1 MGRGPQPGCAL
12 SPRREG
18 PGGSRVAVVGGGLA
32 GASAALACAD
42 AGADVTL
49 LEVRPRLGG
58 AAYSFRRD
66 GLWIDN
72 GQHVFLRCC
81 TAYRAF
87 LERVGAAGSAVLQ
100 RRLSIPVLAPGGRT
114 ARLERNAMPAPLQLA
129 GSLARYRHLTISER
143 VRCARTAIALARLD
157 REDPALDRVTFGE
170 WLAERGESTAAVAA
184 LWNLIAL
191 PTLNLPASEAS
202 LALAALVFQVGLLD
216 RRDAGDVG
224 YAGAPLSK
232 LHDERVR
239 RALSA
244 AGADVRLRWR
254 AERIASDGRGG
265 LEVEGPAGAIAA
277 DAVVLAVPPAR
288 AAGLLPA
295 GALTDPG
302 RIERLG
308 ESPIVDLH
316 VVYDRAVT
324 DLPFA
329 AAVASPVQW
338 VFDRTASSGLDSG
351 QYLAVSL
358 SGATEEVA
366 MRPDALRERFLPA
379 LADLFP
385 GARDARVERFFVTRE
400 PAATFRAAP
409 GVARLRPG
417 SRTRIPGLVLA
428 GAWTDT
434 GWPATMEGAVRSGLA
449 AAAEVLSVLP
459 AARPAGAPPRAP
471 DAVLPIAARLEAEAT
486 PR

>member
-1 MGRGPQPGCAL
+1 M
-12 SPRREG
+12 
-18 PGGSRVAVVGGGLA
+18 VGGGLA

-58 AAYSFRRD
+58 AVYSFRRD

-87 LERVGAAGSAVLQ
+87 LERVGAAGSTVLQ
-100 RRLSIPVLAPGGRT
+100 RRLSIPVLAPGGRS
-114 ARLERNAMPAPLQLA
+114 ARLERNALPAPLQLGGA
-129 GSLARYRHLTISER
+129 LARYPYLTRSER
-143 VRCARTAIALARLD
+143 ARCAVTALALARLD
-157 REDPALDRVTFGE
+157 REDPTLDRATFGA
-170 WLAERGESTAAVAA
+170 WLAERGESAAAVEA

-202 LALAALVFQVGLLD
+202 LALAAQVFQVGLLD
-216 RRDAGDVG
+216 RRDAGDMG
-224 YAGAPLSK
+224 YAGAPLSS
-232 LHDERVR
+232 LHDAPVLRT
-239 RALSA
+239 LSA
-244 AGADVRLRWR
+244 AGVDVRLRWR
-254 AERIASDGRGG
+254 VERIRGDRRGG
-265 LEVEGPAGAIAA
+265 YEVEGPAGALGA

-288 AAGLLPA
+288 ARGLLPSRALADA
-295 GALTDPG
+295 GRL
-302 RIERLG
+302 ERLG
-308 ESPIVDLH
+308 ESPIVNLH

-324 DLPFA
+324 ELPFA
-329 AAVASPVQW
+329 AAVGSPVQW
-338 VFDRTASSGLDSG
+338 VFDRTDSSGLASG

-358 SGATEEVA
+358 SGATEEIA

-379 LADLFP
+379 LAELFP
-385 GARDARVERFFVTRE
+385 AAREAVVERFFSTRE

-417 SRTRIPGLVLA
+417 PRTQAPGLLLA

-434 GWPATMEGAVRSGLA
+434 GWPATMEGAVRSGLSAAQEAVAALSGADRGDARPGADVLEAGA
-449 AAAEVLSVLP
+449 AA
-459 AARPAGAPPRAP
+459 R
-471 DAVLPIAARLEAEAT
+471 
-486 PR
+486 

>member
-1 MGRGPQPGCAL
+1 MGRGPQPGSAL
-12 SPRREG
+12 SPRSDS
-18 PGGSRVAVVGGGLA
+18 PSGSRVAVVGGGLA

-81 TAYRAF
+81 TAYRAY
-87 LERVGAAGSAVLQ
+87 LERVGAAGAAVLQ
-100 RRLSIPVLAPGGRT
+100 RRLSIPVLAPGGR
-114 ARLERNAMPAPLQLA
+114 AERLERNAMPAPLHLA
-129 GSLARYRHLTISER
+129 ASLARYRHLTLSER
-143 VRCARTAIALARLD
+143 ARCARTALALARLD
-157 REDPALDRVTFGE
+157 REDPALDRVTFGD
-170 WLAERGESTAAVAA
+170 WLVERGESPAAVEA

-202 LALAALVFQVGLLD
+202 LGLAAQVFQIGLLD

-224 YAGAPLSK
+224 YAGAPLSN
-232 LHDERVR
+232 LHDEPAR

-244 AGADVRLRWR
+244 AGADVRMRWR
-254 AERIASDGRGG
+254 AERIVSDGRGF
-265 LEVEGPAGAIAA
+265 EIEGPVGKIAA

-295 GALTDPG
+295 GALPYPD
-302 RIERLG
+302 RLERLG
-308 ESPIVDLH
+308 ESPIVNLH

-329 AAVASPVQW
+329 AAVASPIQW
-338 VFDRTASSGLDSG
+338 VFDRTASSGLASG

-358 SGATEEVA
+358 SGATEEITL
-366 MRPDALRERFLPA
+366 RPRPLRERFLPA
-379 LADLFP
+379 LAELFP
-385 GARDARVERFFVTRE
+385 GARDARVERFFATRE

-417 SRTRIPGLVLA
+417 ARTRVPGLVLA

-434 GWPATMEGAVRSGLA
+434 GWPATMEGAVRSGLT
-449 AAAEVLSVLP
+449 AAEGVVTTL
-459 AARPAGAPPRAP
+459 AGDRPAGAPARVP
-471 DAVLPIAARLEAEAT
+471 DAMPPVAAGFEVEAT

>member
-1 MGRGPQPGCAL
+1 MGRGPQHGPAL
-12 SPRREG
+12 SAPSER
-18 PGGSRVAVVGGGLA
+18 PSGSRVAVVGGGLA

-42 AGADVTL
+42 AGADVTVV
-49 LEVRPRLGG
+49 EVRPRLGG

-87 LERVGAAGSAVLQ
+87 LERIGAAGCAVLQ

-129 GSLARYRHLTISER
+129 GSLARYPYLTRSER
-143 VRCARTAIALARLD
+143 ARCARTALALRRLD
-157 REDPALDRVTFGE
+157 REDPALDRATFGD
-170 WLAERGESTAAVAA
+170 WLAERGESTAAVEA

-191 PTLNLPASEAS
+191 PTLNLPASKAS
-202 LALAALVFQVGLLD
+202 LGLAAQVFQVGLLD

-224 YAGAPLSK
+224 YSGAPLST
-232 LHDERVR
+232 LHDAPAR
-239 RALSA
+239 RALAA

-254 AERIASDGRGG
+254 AERIASAGG
-265 LEVEGPAGAIAA
+265 GFEIDGPAGAISA

-288 AAGLLPA
+288 AAGLLPP

-302 RIERLG
+302 RLERLG
-308 ESPIVDLH
+308 ESPIVNLH
-316 VVYDRAVT
+316 VVYDRGVT

-338 VFDRTASSGLDSG
+338 VFDRTEPSGLESG

-358 SGATEEVA
+358 SGATEEIA
-366 MRPDALRERFLPA
+366 LRADALRERFLPA
-379 LADLFP
+379 LAALFP
-385 GARDARVERFFVTRE
+385 AARDARVDRFFVTRE
-400 PAATFRAAP
+400 PVATFRAAP
-409 GVARLRPG
+409 GIAHLRPKAP
-417 SRTRIPGLVLA
+417 THLPGLALA

-449 AAAEVLSVLP
+449 AAEEVLSALA
-459 AARPAGAPPRAP
+459 AARPARRPGRIPTAA
-471 DAVLPIAARLEAEAT
+471 LPAAAGLGAEAT

>member
-1 MGRGPQPGCAL
+1 
-12 SPRREG
+12 
-18 PGGSRVAVVGGGLA
+18 VVGGGLA

-42 AGADVTL
+42 AGAEVTL

-87 LERVGAAGSAVLQ
+87 LERVGAAGSVVLQ
-100 RRLSIPVLAPGGRT
+100 RRLSIPVLAPGRGA
-114 ARLERNAMPAPLQLA
+114 ARLERNSLPAPLQLGA
-129 GSLARYRHLTISER
+129 SLARYHHLTRSER
-143 VRCARTAIALARLD
+143 ARCAATAFALGRLD
-157 REDPALDRVTFGE
+157 REDPRLDRATFGD
-170 WLAERGESTAAVAA
+170 WLAERGESAAAVEA

-202 LALAALVFQVGLLD
+202 LGLAAQVFQVGLLD

-224 YAGAPLSK
+224 YAGAPLST
-232 LHDERVR
+232 LHDAPVQG
-239 RALSA
+239 ALSA
-244 AGADVRLRWR
+244 AGVDVRLRWR
-254 AERIASDGRGG
+254 VERIRGDGRGG
-265 LEVEGPAGAIAA
+265 YEVEGPAGALGA

-288 AAGLLPA
+288 ACGLLPP
-295 GALTDPG
+295 GALADAG
-302 RIERLG
+302 RLERLG
-308 ESPIVDLH
+308 ESPIVNLH

-324 DLPFA
+324 ELPFA
-329 AAVASPVQW
+329 AAVGSPVQW
-338 VFDRTASSGLDSG
+338 VFDRTDSSGLASG

-358 SGATEEVA
+358 SGATEEIA

-379 LADLFP
+379 LAELFP
-385 GARDARVERFFVTRE
+385 AARDAVVERFFATRE

-417 SRTRIPGLVLA
+417 PRTQAPGLLLA
-428 GAWTDT
+428 GAWTAT
-434 GWPATMEGAVRSGLA
+434 GWPATMEGAVRSGLSAAQEAVAALSGVDRGDATLAGDPLVAELGA
-449 AAAEVLSVLP
+449 AA
-459 AARPAGAPPRAP
+459 R
-471 DAVLPIAARLEAEAT
+471 
-486 PR
+486 